1 MIAVVMMTTGVVQVW
16 FDIQPAVSLP
26 KVFVTPMADTSRAD
40 SVGDTPVAIA
50 ADGRWV

>member
-26 KVFVTPMADTSRAD
+26 KVFVTPMADKAD
-40 SVGDTPVAIA
+40 WAGDTLLAMA
-50 ADGRWV
+50 AEGRWV